1 MNDNQYI
8 CHSSE
13 IICHAGKKG
22 MKWGQGPYSKLK
34 GYVKKFV
41 DEKITG
47 DSAQAEANRYRRIA
61 ENKDEWVKR
70 DRENNAYWADRANA
84 YEKDVKTINEAMQPG
99 IGGSWPLRSWP
110 LSGGRRIYK
119 YGTGPLSEA
128 DLLMLSKLSN
138 DAAKN
143 KNSYRRAANAVGRT
157 AFQYEQEAHKARA
170 KAASARR
177 RAQQSL
183 FGRARLIFGNPKK
196 KRG

>member
-34 GYVKKFV
+34 GYVKKAI

-47 DSAQAEANRYRRIA
+47 ASAQREADAYRKKANSEYNSANFNRDA
-61 ENKDEWVKR
+61 AR
-70 DRENNAYWADRANA
+70 DFGDRALGYGN
-84 YEKDVKTINEAMQPG
+84 DVETIRKALSSNTTG
-99 IGGSWPLRSWP
+99 NFRLSDGRVIKKRGS
-110 LSGGRRIYK
+110 GK
-119 YGTGPLSEA
+119 MSEES
-128 DLLMLSKLSN
+128 LLMLSRESN
-138 DAAKN
+138 SAAEARNLARSNAHGYARSARRSEN
-143 KNSYRRAANAVGRT
+143 KGHEYS
-157 AFQYEQEAHKARA
+157 A
-170 KAASARR
+170 KAASAQR
-177 RAQQSL
+177 RANKSL